1 MAWAPFLVMRWL
13 SKRFVATLCEKTI
26 VKEVVSIE
34 KLLEVDDNQ
43 GRMHAKNEISKY
55 THELMV
61 SQTNL

>member
-43 GRMHAKNEISKY
+43 GRMHAKNEDFEVY
-55 THELMV
+55 A
-61 SQTNL
+61 